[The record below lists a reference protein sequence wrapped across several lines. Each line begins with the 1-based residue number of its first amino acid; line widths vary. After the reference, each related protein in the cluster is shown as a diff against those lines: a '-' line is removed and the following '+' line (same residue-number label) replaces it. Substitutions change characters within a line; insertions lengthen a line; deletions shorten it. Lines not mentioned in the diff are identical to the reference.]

1 MEKEL
6 MEKEVLCILDT
17 RQIQRFIFHSNS
29 YIDTLGGSD
38 LIKHILDDAIRFAL
52 ENIEPKI
59 PSDQYDLSVDP
70 DAERIPYFVN
80 EKIQFQIIICA
91 AGNAMFIARTGA
103 LCQKIVRKISRYYL
117 EHGYSLGLAAAVA
130 EKTDDLGNDIFR
142 LYQKLTEVKASSDI
156 SDPVGALPV
165 VIRENNTGYP
175 GIRKDETTGE
185 YYSLASAL
193 RRAEARKRSDII
205 GMKDIKP
212 SNASNGSEYLAV
224 IHADGNNL
232 GITIGKLLQKSTGYE
247 DGIRAR
253 RRINKTITAT
263 FRRAQEKTLNDLE
276 EYYHSRFGDS
286 AEFSCVFHPVHQA
299 GDDIN
304 CICSA
309 DMVIPFLN
317 ALYENLKGA
326 KLWESDD
333 LNISLYVCAGVA
345 FVTPKTDFHTAFR
358 IAEECCK
365 SAKTTAKKE
374 CNLRGG
380 LAGNWIDYQICS
392 TADMQELEMLRE
404 QSYMTKERINLML
417 RPYTLDPED
426 SDKTYSFEKLLQR
439 SAAIKDSQL
448 DEYQRK
454 LLRQSYVMGRTEFGK
469 WVRLL
474 KRDGID
480 LNRLLGSPL
489 YEDSD
494 GNTHA
499 VWFDAAELSDF
510 V

>member
-1 MEKEL
+1 MEKGL
-6 MEKEVLCILDT
+6 MNKEVLCILDT
-17 RQIQRFIFHSNS
+17 RQIQRFIFRSNS
-29 YIDTLGGSD
+29 YVDTIGGSD
-38 LIKHILDDAIRFAL
+38 LIAHILDDAIRFAL

-59 PSDQYDLSVDP
+59 PSEQYDLSVDP
-70 DAERIPYFVN
+70 DVDRIPYFVN
-80 EKIQFQIIICA
+80 EKIQFQIIVCA

-103 LCQKIVRKISRYYL
+103 LCQKIIRKISRYYL
-117 EHGYSLGLAAAVA
+117 EHAYSLGLAAAVT
-130 EKTDDLGNDIFR
+130 EKTDDLGNDVFR

-156 SDPVGALPV
+156 SDPIGALPV
-165 VIRENNTGYP
+165 VIREHNTGDP
-175 GIRKDETTGE
+175 AVGKDETTGE
-185 YYSLASAL
+185 YYSLASFL
-193 RRAEARKRSDII
+193 RRAEAQKRSTII
-205 GMKDIKP
+205 EMKDIKP
-212 SNASNGSEYLAV
+212 SKAANGSEYLAV
-224 IHADGNNL
+224 IHVDGNNL

-263 FRRAQEKTLNDLE
+263 FRRAQEKTLRDLE
-276 EYYHSRFGDS
+276 EYYHSRFGDR
-286 AEFSCVFHPVHQA
+286 AELSRVFHPVHQA

-333 LNISLYVCAGVA
+333 LNIPLYVCAGAA
-345 FVTPKTDFHTAFR
+345 FVTPKVDFHTAFR

-380 LAGNWIDYQICS
+380 LAGNWIDYQICNNS
-392 TADMQELEMLRE
+392 DMQELEMLRE
-404 QSYMTKERINLML
+404 QSYITKERINLML

-426 SDKTYSFEKLLQR
+426 SDKTYSFEKLIQR
-439 SAAIKDSQL
+439 AAAIKDSRL

-454 LLRQSYVMGRTEFGK
+454 ILRQSYVIGRTDFGN
-469 WVRLL
+469 WVRML
-474 KRDGID
+474 KYEGID
-480 LNRLLGSPL
+480 LNRLLGSPI

-494 GNTHA
+494 RNTHA